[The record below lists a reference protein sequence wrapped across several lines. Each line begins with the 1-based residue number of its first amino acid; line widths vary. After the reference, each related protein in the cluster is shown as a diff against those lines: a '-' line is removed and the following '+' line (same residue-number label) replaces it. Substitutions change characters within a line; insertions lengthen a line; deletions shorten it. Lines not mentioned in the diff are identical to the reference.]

1 VELAAVRSDLELL
14 QRLCVSETTI
24 ARWIDSVASQGP
36 AGGGARKQPDG
47 WIAAAGELGALGR
60 PAVVNEGGEGN
71 CVVGEDEDGMPA
83 IDCPTNARAIG
94 RDSVAV
100 EGVAAAELEARTAAT
115 CGKHTSRPAS
125 AAERAKLRDAIAQS
139 WRWADALPTL
149 MRHWRDVGAGDVGAV
164 VALAHDA
171 KTGLHDPD
179 AAAARGGAFAFASIA
194 SAAADDD
201 DDAPAIASL
210 RGDAWRS
217 TPRTRQHAAARGEV
231 VEALRRFVESETGGA
246 AHVLVHGAPGVGKR
260 WLLRSA
266 IASQVDDGLRVVSVP
281 REGIRTLPTLCDEMR
296 SRPRTKFAVLLEM
309 PLALTPFAEFHNEL
323 TSVLDGGGGPRGWPA
338 NAMLCATA
346 LRESGLKPGS
356 DEVGAS
362 LETRFP
368 TRVALE

>member
-1 VELAAVRSDLELL
+1 M
-14 QRLCVSETTI
+14 
-24 ARWIDSVASQGP
+24 
-36 AGGGARKQPDG
+36 
-47 WIAAAGELGALGR
+47 
-60 PAVVNEGGEGN
+60 NEGGEGN

-83 IDCPTNARAIG
+83 IDCPTPTRGGSGA
-94 RDSVAV
+94 DSVAE
-100 EGVAAAELEARTAAT
+100 EGRAAAELEARAAAT

-149 MRHWRDVGAGDVGAV
+149 MRHWRDVGAGDVGAR

-171 KTGLHDPD
+171 KAGLHDPD
-179 AAAARGGAFAFASIA
+179 AAAARGGAFASVASDA
-194 SAAADDD
+194 DDDD

-217 TPRTRQHAAARGEV
+217 TPRTPQHADARGEV
-231 VEALRRFVESETGGA
+231 VAALKKFVESDAGAGAGGGA

-266 IASQVDDGLRVVSVP
+266 IASQVEDGLRVVAVP
-281 REGIRTLPTLCDEMR
+281 REGIRTLPRLCAEMR
-296 SRPRTKFAVLLEM
+296 SRPRTKFAVFLEM

-323 TSVLDGGGGPRGWPA
+323 TSVLDGGGGPSGLPA
-338 NAMLCATA
+338 NAVLCATA
-346 LRESGLKPGS
+346 LSASGLKPGS
-356 DEVGAS
+356 DEAGAS